1 VSATAGRRVVET
13 GLVTTSSLSRTQAA
27 LAAWQRA
34 RGTSRVVASVT
45 LFSAVVSFV
54 LCFAVFTAVYGGIDS
69 ILENV
74 GATSLALSVIA
85 PLLIAP
91 LVTGQLVTA
100 LGIAS
105 SVIDELEA
113 AQGELERL
121 AHHDPLTELLNRR
134 GFFGAMAELPR
145 QELSTLVL
153 ATADI
158 DRFKSVNDTYG
169 HAAGDEVLKRVA
181 LILRSVAGPDAIVA
195 RLGGDEFAMCLFG
208 DAVGDV
214 AIRDALDS
222 ITVPSL
228 AGLDVVV
235 RCSVGIAQHAPD
247 VSIDATLATAD
258 AALYQD
264 KRGDPAH
271 RASEFRRATRD

>member
-1 VSATAGRRVVET
+1 MSATAGRPVVET
-13 GLVTTSSLSRTQAA
+13 GLVTTISLSRTQVA
-27 LAAWQRA
+27 LAAWQRT
-34 RGTSRVVASVT
+34 RGTSRVVASIT
-45 LFSAVVSFV
+45 LFSAVVSFL
-54 LCFAVFTAVYGGIDS
+54 LCFAVFAVVSGGIDN
-69 ILENV
+69 ILESF
-74 GATSLALSVIA
+74 GATSLVLSVIA

-91 LVTGQLVTA
+91 VVTGQLATA

-105 SVIDELEA
+105 SVIEELEA
-113 AQGELERL
+113 TQGELERL

-145 QELSTLVL
+145 EQLSTLVL

-181 LILRSVAGPDAIVA
+181 LILRDVAGPDAIVA
-195 RLGGDEFAMCLFG
+195 RLGGDEFAVCLAS
-208 DAVGDV
+208 DAVGHV

-235 RCSVGIAQHAPD
+235 RCSVGLAQHAPD
-247 VSIDATLATAD
+247 ISIDATLATAD

-264 KRGDPAH
+264 KRGGPAD
-271 RASEFRRATRD
+271 RASEFRRAARD

>member
-1 VSATAGRRVVET
+1 MVET
-13 GLVTTSSLSRTQAA
+13 GLVTAISLSRTQAA
-27 LAAWQRA
+27 LAAWQRT
-34 RGTSRVVASVT
+34 RGTWRVVASIT

-54 LCFAVFTAVYGGIDS
+54 LCIAVFAIVYGGIDS

-74 GATSLALSVIA
+74 GATSLVLSVIA

-91 LVTGQLVTA
+91 VVTGQLATA
-100 LGIAS
+100 LGVAS

-134 GFFGAMAELPR
+134 GFFGAIEELPR
-145 QELSTLVL
+145 QQLSTLVL
-153 ATADI
+153 AMADI

-169 HAAGDEVLKRVA
+169 HASGDEVLKRVA

-195 RLGGDEFAMCLFG
+195 RLGGDEFAVCLAG

-264 KRGDPAH
+264 KRGASAH
-271 RASEFRRATRD
+271 RASEFRHAARD